1 MKRKHKLLVYL
12 GITLIAF
19 LYFFVTAPTINPLY
33 PDGAFFWAVLVTIYL
48 AAGQLMKGG
57 LKVSAAGGLF
67 SIDFDK
73 EKKVKF
79 KKWAVVT
86 IIVIW
91 AIYFLTMLISS
102 PLFFYKAYRDQLPKA
117 EQVEFS
123 SDMQTLDISQVP
135 VVDQALAT
143 QLASKKLGEN
153 AALGS
158 QVELGEPTI
167 QEVDGELVWVVPLH
181 HSGFFKWITN
191 LEGSKGYIKISATNL
206 QDMEYVGDYNIKI
219 QPNCYLLDDLER
231 HVRFGPGAWTGITDY
246 SFELDDT
253 GRPYWVVTT
262 YKNLRGFALPE
273 ADGILLVDAQTGD
286 IQQYGMDEI
295 PEWVDRV
302 QPEDFIIN
310 QINNQ
315 GEYVHGIFNFAN
327 TDKTKTSDGHAIIYN
342 GGDCYLFTGLTS
354 VGSDESAIGFMMVDM
369 VNKQPVF
376 YSMSGATEEAA
387 QRSAEGKVQNYGYR
401 ASFPIILNISN
412 QPTYFMTLKDS
423 SSQLVKQYAMVSVK
437 NLNVVGVGDT
447 PKAAQDDY
455 LKAMQEIGT
464 SIDLGQG
471 DAAPAETKEMTGTV
485 ERISWNTSG
494 DTVEYTMILSD
505 HYDQIFTVPSEVSAE
520 LPVTQPGDQIS
531 ITYEADG
538 IGAVYRV
545 TQFDNLWIGEGAP
558 AKRQTQQTSQTENE
572 IQN

>member
-1 MKRKHKLLVYL
+1 MKTKHKLLVYL
-12 GITLIAF
+12 GIALAAF

-33 PDGAFFWAVLVTIYL
+33 PDGAFFWAVLITIYIV
-48 AAGQLMKGG
+48 AGQLMKGSV
-57 LKVSAAGGLF
+57 KVKANKGLF
-67 SIDFDK
+67 TVDF
-73 EKKVKF
+73 EEGKKPKF
-79 KKWAVVT
+79 KKSAVIV

-102 PLFFYKAYRDQLPKA
+102 PLFFYKAYRDQLPEPK
-117 EQVEFS
+117 QTEFS
-123 SDMQTLDISQVP
+123 ADIQPVDMNQVP

-219 QPNCYLLDDLER
+219 QPDCYLMDDLER
-231 HVRFGPGAWTGITDY
+231 HVRFGKGVLTGITDY

-262 YKNLRGFALPE
+262 YRNLRGFALPE
-273 ADGILLVDAQTGD
+273 ADGILLVDAQTGET
-286 IQQYGMDEI
+286 QRYGMDEI
-295 PEWVDRV
+295 PQWVDRV
-302 QPEDFIIN
+302 QPEDFVIN
-310 QINNQ
+310 QINNR

-327 TDKTKTSDGHAIIYN
+327 TDKTKTSEGHAIIYN
-342 GGDCYLFTGLTS
+342 GGNCYLFTGITS

-369 VNKQPVF
+369 VTKEPVF

-387 QRSAEGKVQNYGYR
+387 QHSAEGKVQNYGYT
-401 ASFPIILNISN
+401 ASFPIILNLSN
-412 QPTYFMTLKDS
+412 EPTYFMTLKDS
-423 SSQLVKQYAMVSVK
+423 ASQLVKQYAMVSVK

-447 PKAAQDDY
+447 PQAAQEDY
-455 LKAMQEIGT
+455 IKAMKEIG
-464 SIDLGQG
+464 SAVDLDEDQQ
-471 DAAPAETKEMTGTV
+471 DLSRTEELTGTV
-485 ERISWNTSG
+485 ERISWNISNEE
-494 DTVEYTMILSD
+494 TVYTMILSG
-505 HYDQIFTVPSEVSAE
+505 HYDQIFTVRADVSPE
-520 LPVTQPGDQIS
+520 LAVTQQGDTVS
-531 ITYEADG
+531 IVYGAEGD
-538 IGAVYRV
+538 GAVYTV
-545 TQFDNLWIGEGAP
+545 TEFDNQLIGEGA
-558 AKRQTQQTSQTENE
+558 ASADSEG
-572 IQN
+572 